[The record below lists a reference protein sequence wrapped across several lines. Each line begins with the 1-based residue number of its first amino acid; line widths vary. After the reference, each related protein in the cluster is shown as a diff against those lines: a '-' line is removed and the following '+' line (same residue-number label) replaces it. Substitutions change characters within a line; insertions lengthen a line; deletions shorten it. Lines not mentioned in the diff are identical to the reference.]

1 MLLKDFLYWFLQANM
16 TLCLRLYAM
25 SKKKLTIIQAG
36 ANDGVAIDN
45 MFRLITLPKS
55 HAIVL
60 EPVPHIYA
68 ALEKTYAAYP
78 QVKPLQMAVAEND
91 TLSSMP
97 FHYLKP
103 MPGEPFL
110 EMYNLWGSFSRQHL
124 ENFRVYV
131 PNFET
136 LLCIEAV
143 PCLTINALYKQSGF
157 EQLNILATD
166 TEGYDGKIID
176 SVDFEVVRPHI
187 IWFEHIHIP
196 KAELIPLLKKLK
208 KAGYRCYSSGY
219 DTLCVHHSNK
229 WVDVLLRCIK
239 FLHPNW
245 YLPPNCSAELKA
257 A

>member
-1 MLLKDFLYWFLQANM
+1 MKHFIYRFLQANM
-16 TLCLRLYAM
+16 LFCLRLYAM
-25 SKKKLTIIQAG
+25 GQRKLNIIQAG
-36 ANDGVAIDN
+36 ANDGKSIDN

-60 EPVPHIYA
+60 EPVPHIFSQ
-68 ALEKTYAAYP
+68 LKKNYAAYP
-78 QVKPLQMAVAEND
+78 QVRPMQIAVGDND
-91 TLSSMP
+91 AISSLP

-103 MPGEPFL
+103 VPGEPFL

-124 ENFRVYV
+124 ENFRGNV
-131 PNFET
+131 PNFDT
-136 LLCIEAV
+136 LFCMEEV

-187 IWFEHIHIP
+187 IWFEHYHIP
-196 KAELIPLLKKLK
+196 KPELIRLILKLRKEN
-208 KAGYRCYSSGY
+208 YRCYSLGY
-219 DTLCVHHSNK
+219 DTLCVHRRVQ
-229 WVDVLLRCIK
+229 WADALLR
-239 FLHPNW
+239 FMRFVHPNW

>member
-1 MLLKDFLYWFLQANM
+1 MKHFIYRFLQANM
-16 TLCLRLYAM
+16 IFCLRLYAM
-25 SKKKLTIIQAG
+25 GQRKLNIIQAG
-36 ANDGVAIDN
+36 ANDGKSIDN

-60 EPVPHIYA
+60 EPVPHIFSQ
-68 ALEKTYAAYP
+68 LQKNYAAYP
-78 QVKPLQMAVAEND
+78 QVRPMQIAVGDND
-91 TLSSMP
+91 ATSSLP

-103 MPGEPFL
+103 VPGEPFL

-124 ENFRVYV
+124 ENFRGNV
-131 PNFET
+131 PNFDT
-136 LLCIEAV
+136 LFCMEEV

-229 WVDVLLRCIK
+229 WVDILLRCIK